1 MTTHKLADTENMA
14 SRCKANKLVRMIRF
28 IDPEYN
34 TLFSIPDGSSI
45 VMIWMNGNRSCV
57 NAATLT
63 TSMRRS
69 TAQ

>member
-1 MTTHKLADTENMA
+1 
-14 SRCKANKLVRMIRF
+14 MIRF

-45 VMIWMNGNRSCV
+45 VMIWMNGNKKLRQCSYV
-57 NAATLT
+57 DDL
-63 TSMRRS
+63 RRS